1 MRGIM
6 IQGTSSDAGKSFLV
20 TGLCRLLA
28 DRGVR
33 VCPFKSQNMSNNSCV
48 TWDGLEVSRAQ
59 AVQAEAARLRPESF
73 MNPILLKPRRDTCSE
88 IILDGKVFEAPA
100 DRDYYRTFTMT
111 HGLPAVRRALRHI
124 AEHFDAVVI
133 EGAGSPAEVNLNE
146 TEIVNM
152 RVAREA
158 DVPVLLV
165 TDVDRGGSLAS
176 IVGTLELLGSDRD
189 RVKGVIFNKFRGDP
203 ALFAPAVEWLEART
217 GVRVAGV
224 MPWVKGVSIAGE
236 DSLSLRWGRTSRG
249 ASLSIGVVRFPGI
262 SNFTDLDPFEH
273 EPDVEL
279 VGLDDETPPKLLRSL
294 DAVILPGSKNS
305 MRDMSWLRE
314 TGLAE
319 ALEGFADG
327 DGFVFGLCGGYQM
340 LGRRL
345 EDPHLR
351 ENSELC
357 GIDGLGLLPAVTVF
371 GAKVKTT
378 AHVSGALNPCWAEE
392 PIPVEGYEIHFGQMT
407 SDNGA
412 ACVPPFLPLFLME
425 EGRTEGLASPGLKI
439 AGTYLHGVFEND
451 RFRGLWLNSL
461 RRARGLAEQPTADTA
476 ARKEQAYDA
485 LAAAIERHL
494 DVAWILGLMGLSIS
508 NR

>member
-1 MRGIM
+1 
-6 IQGTSSDAGKSFLV
+6 
-20 TGLCRLLA
+20 
-28 DRGVR
+28 
-33 VCPFKSQNMSNNSCV
+33 
-48 TWDGLEVSRAQ
+48 
-59 AVQAEAARLRPESF
+59 
-73 MNPILLKPRRDTCSE
+73 
-88 IILDGKVFEAPA
+88 
-100 DRDYYRTFTMT
+100 
-111 HGLPAVRRALRHI
+111 
-124 AEHFDAVVI
+124 
-133 EGAGSPAEVNLNE
+133 
-146 TEIVNM
+146 
-152 RVAREA
+152 
-158 DVPVLLV
+158 
-165 TDVDRGGSLAS
+165 
-176 IVGTLELLGSDRD
+176 
-189 RVKGVIFNKFRGDP
+189 
-203 ALFAPAVEWLEART
+203 
-217 GVRVAGV
+217 
-224 MPWVKGVSIAGE
+224 
-236 DSLSLRWGRTSRG
+236 
-249 ASLSIGVVRFPGI
+249 
-262 SNFTDLDPFEH
+262 
-273 EPDVEL
+273 
-279 VGLDDETPPKLLRSL
+279 
-294 DAVILPGSKNS
+294 
-305 MRDMSWLRE
+305 MSWLRE